1 MDAGTISHSQ
11 KYGWR
16 NLADAMA
23 AVTQSLYDIIVIY
36 FTMFCGWFV
45 NWTKLFQSTR
55 EPDPIPI
62 FVPVP
67 FPKYFGK
74 ENSTV
79 AARGICKASL
89 LRKLQAMDTEFA
101 RLNSVLDKLSVIV
114 GSDQQSPPTEKPA
127 DKVVCWID
135 EFDKMYARDQALNKM
150 MLVRIQNQSRKS
162 CELSWS
168 ELAEMRQM
176 DLIRW
181 SMSQQNE
188 KSNYKIPPIS
198 SHGEEPKRLV
208 KSIAKPF
215 PDTTSKIHT
224 AAGSHSTQRMADKVV
239 CWIDEFDKMYARDQ
253 ALNKGDVYQD
263 KAQLAVLRYDHFF
276 KQMLCNILMML
287 VRIQNQSR
295 KSCELSYF
303 DKKEGTCGCVELGST
318 RGLFRETRLCN

>member
-1 MDAGTISHSQ
+1 MATEIFSFFFYFISIFVMFNTQFCFLTMDAGTISHSQ

-135 EFDKMYARDQALNKM
+135 EFDKMYARDQALNKVT
-150 MLVRIQNQSRKS
+150 LK
-162 CELSWS
+162 L
-168 ELAEMRQM
+168 
-176 DLIRW
+176 
-181 SMSQQNE
+181 
-188 KSNYKIPPIS
+188 
-198 SHGEEPKRLV
+198 
-208 KSIAKPF
+208 
-215 PDTTSKIHT
+215 
-224 AAGSHSTQRMADKVV
+224 
-239 CWIDEFDKMYARDQ
+239 
-253 ALNKGDVYQD
+253 
-263 KAQLAVLRYDHFF
+263 
-276 KQMLCNILMML
+276 
-287 VRIQNQSR
+287 
-295 KSCELSYF
+295 
-303 DKKEGTCGCVELGST
+303 
-318 RGLFRETRLCN
+318 